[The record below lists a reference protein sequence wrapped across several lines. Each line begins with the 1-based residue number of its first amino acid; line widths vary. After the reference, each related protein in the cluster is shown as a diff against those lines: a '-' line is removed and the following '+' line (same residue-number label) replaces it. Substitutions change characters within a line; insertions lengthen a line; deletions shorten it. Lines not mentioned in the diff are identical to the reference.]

1 MPDAILYSYTDL
13 LNFVYLFDIQ
23 AERLRIRDNMKF
35 RPIRENTKVDQIVIS
50 ELIQQL
56 NGNIKQHVLSLQ
68 DEKLVFVISHP
79 L

>member
-1 MPDAILYSYTDL
+1 MHFHTWYTDL
-13 LNFVYLFDIQ
+13 LHFVYLFDIQ

-35 RPIRENTKVDQIVIS
+35 RPIRESTKVDQIVIS

-68 DEKLVFVISHP
+68 DEK
-79 L
+79 